1 MNLKMESSELE
12 FQELQKKRIKEIMEA
27 REKIKTETVTKAKK
41 LQYYYILVE
50 LALSIVG
57 YLIIGFTVSW
67 WLVLGLFF
75 IQWGSNMT
83 RQRVI
88 YQNKKNIWSEI
99 WKL

>member
-50 LALSIVG
+50 FALS
-57 YLIIGFTVSW
+57 
-67 WLVLGLFF
+67 
-75 IQWGSNMT
+75 
-83 RQRVI
+83 
-88 YQNKKNIWSEI
+88 
-99 WKL
+99 